1 MRIYLILSKTPN
13 HPIDHPPIN
22 EFITFPPFRGGNGG
36 GDPLIGCV
44 GGGGSEWVGV
54 RVDISF

>member
-1 MRIYLILSKTPN
+1 MRYIKILESVNIFKLAPDPHN

-22 EFITFPPFRGGNGG
+22 EFITFPPFREGMG

-44 GGGGSEWVGV
+44 WG
-54 RVDISF
+54 RANN